1 MKAEDKF
8 IIELLMQNTDFG
20 NNEKLS
26 ATLDWD
32 YIIHHCTQ
40 HELLPVLY
48 NRIKNVLRVPQHIV
62 RILDNEYKIRK
73 HIYSKQRD
81 EYLCLLNELSKAGLK
96 IILLKG
102 VYLAE
107 KCYNDPLERP
117 YLDMDI
123 LIQKHET
130 EDVFRVMKSLG
141 YVQGE
146 YNRNTHAIDEFNNNR
161 LIGYESEL
169 QHYGEFAKLSG
180 SDFLPVYFVDV
191 HHRLSTV
198 FDSFCYD
205 SDLLFQR
212 AEKENIQGINFW
224 RLSNEDFLLHLSS
237 HLYWHTLSLRD
248 IISGRD
254 IRLLSYF
261 DIALF
266 VSKNEINW
274 EKLFEYARESKLE
287 NALYYNLYH
296 CQLIFGNIVPNDIY
310 KTWDMQKV
318 KAISNTIYDRWF
330 TRDTLTPVGKWT
342 SGFMERLFDE
352 NRKNEALLSFY
363 NDYINKVL
371 FSGSYFKVIDI
382 SAEDRFEEHSCNSE
396 ITSIE

>member
-8 IIELLMQNTDFG
+8 IIELLMPNTDFG

-40 HELLPVLY
+40 HKLLPVLY
-48 NRIKNVLRVPQHIV
+48 NRIKNVLRVPKHIV

-212 AEKENIQGINFW
+212 AEKENIQGINFR

-287 NALYYNLYH
+287 NALYYTLYH

>member
-40 HELLPVLY
+40 HKLLPVLY

-146 YNRNTHAIDEFNNNR
+146 YNKETHAIEKLDNNR

-169 QHYGEFAKLSG
+169 QHYGEFVKLSS
-180 SDFLPVYFVDV
+180 SDFFPVYSVDV

-198 FDSFCYD
+198 FDSFCYN
-205 SDLLFQR
+205 SSLLFQR

-254 IRLLSYF
+254 MRLLSYF

-266 VSKNEINW
+266 ISKNKINW
-274 EKLFEYARESKLE
+274 EKIFEYAKESGLE
-287 NALYYNLYH
+287 NALYYTLYH

-330 TRDTLTPVGKWT
+330 TRDTLTPVGKWN
-342 SGFMERLFDE
+342 SDFMERLFDE

-371 FSGSYFKVIDI
+371 FSGAYFKVIDV
-382 SAEDRFEEHSCNSE
+382 SAEDRFEEE
-396 ITSIE
+396 

>member
-8 IIELLMQNTDFG
+8 IIELLMPNTDFG

-40 HELLPVLY
+40 HKLLLVLY
-48 NRIKNVLRVPQHIV
+48 NRIKNVLRVPKHIV

-287 NALYYNLYH
+287 NALYYTLYH

-352 NRKNEALLSFY
+352 NKKNEALLSFY

>member
-40 HELLPVLY
+40 HKLLPVLY

-146 YNRNTHAIDEFNNNR
+146 YNKETHAIEKLDNNR

-169 QHYGEFAKLSG
+169 QHYGEFVKLSS
-180 SDFLPVYFVDV
+180 SDFFPVYSVDV

-198 FDSFCYD
+198 FDSFCYN
-205 SDLLFQR
+205 SSLLFQR

-254 IRLLSYF
+254 MRLLSYF

-266 VSKNEINW
+266 ISKNKINW
-274 EKLFEYARESKLE
+274 EKLFEYAKENGLE
-287 NALYYNLYH
+287 NALYYTLYH

-330 TRDTLTPVGKWT
+330 TRDTLTPVGKWN
-342 SGFMERLFDE
+342 SDFMERLFDE

-371 FSGSYFKVIDI
+371 FSGAYFKVIDV
-382 SAEDRFEEHSCNSE
+382 SAEDRFEEE
-396 ITSIE
+396 

>member
-8 IIELLMQNTDFG
+8 IIELLMPNTDFG

-40 HELLPVLY
+40 HKLLPVLY
-48 NRIKNVLRVPQHIV
+48 NRIKNVLRVPKHIV

-130 EDVFRVMKSLG
+130 EDVFRIMKSLG

-146 YNRNTHAIDEFNNNR
+146 YNGNTHAIDEFDNSR
-161 LIGYESEL
+161 LNGYESEL
-169 QHYGEFAKLSG
+169 QHYGEFVKLSG
-180 SDFLPVYFVDV
+180 SDFFSVYPVDV
-191 HHRLSTV
+191 HYRLSTV

-205 SDLLFQR
+205 SNLLFQR

-248 IISGRD
+248 IISGYD
-254 IRLLSYF
+254 IRLLSYY

-266 VSKNEINW
+266 ISKNEINW
-274 EKLFEYARESKLE
+274 EKLFKYARESKLE
-287 NALYYNLYH
+287 NALYYTLYH
-296 CQLIFGNIVPNDIY
+296 CQLIFGNIVPSNIY

-318 KAISNTIYDRWF
+318 KAISDTIYDRWF
-330 TRDTLTPVGKWT
+330 TRDTLIPVGKWT
-342 SGFMERLFDE
+342 SSFMKRLFDE

-382 SAEDRFEEHSCNSE
+382 SAEDRFEEE
-396 ITSIE
+396 EP

>member
-8 IIELLMQNTDFG
+8 IIELLMPNTDFG

-40 HELLPVLY
+40 HKLLPVLY
-48 NRIKNVLRVPQHIV
+48 NRIKNVLRVPKHIV

-212 AEKENIQGINFW
+212 AEKENIQGINFR

-274 EKLFEYARESKLE
+274 EKLFEYARE
-287 NALYYNLYH
+287 NPVTH
-296 CQLIFGNIVPNDIY
+296 GNP
-310 KTWDMQKV
+310 
-318 KAISNTIYDRWF
+318 
-330 TRDTLTPVGKWT
+330 
-342 SGFMERLFDE
+342 
-352 NRKNEALLSFY
+352 LS
-363 NDYINKVL
+363 
-371 FSGSYFKVIDI
+371 
-382 SAEDRFEEHSCNSE
+382 
-396 ITSIE
+396 

>member
-26 ATLDWD
+26 ATLDWN

-40 HELLPVLY
+40 HKLLPVLY

-287 NALYYNLYH
+287 NALYYTLYH

-371 FSGSYFKVIDI
+371 FSGSYFKIIDI

>member
-26 ATLDWD
+26 ATLDWN

-40 HELLPVLY
+40 HKLLPVLY

-287 NALYYNLYH
+287 NALYYTLYH

-318 KAISNTIYDRWF
+318 KAISNTFYDRWF

-371 FSGSYFKVIDI
+371 FSGSYFKIIDI